1 MFRTPRITWS
11 VLDPR
16 PRFLALVR
24 LTPDSTASIVQSH
37 RSPLAVVKDVQDRR
51 RLRRKKSWTHSI
63 SSKLPFVK
71 GGLPGYPNARS
82 PSPASPSD
90 PDRRYATLPRIRS
103 ASRSPSVFFN
113 GAAASQATPETE
125 EAQDSYFAPTG
136 NDEDYYPLEESDKP
150 LRERV
155 RTPGARL
162 ASEEDVEEED
172 VEEEEEETEQVLD
185 LDAQQLALTVEAER
199 AQKALRRALRGKKA
213 SPIGTRLTMTS
224 RSSFFAD
231 RIIPPSMVSLDRSP
245 FGRGST
251 VLK

>member
-1 MFRTPRITWS
+1 M
-11 VLDPR
+11 
-16 PRFLALVR
+16 LALVR
-24 LTPDSTASIVQSH
+24 RTSDPTASIVQSH

-172 VEEEEEETEQVLD
+172 EEMEQVPD

-231 RIIPPSMVSLDRSP
+231 RIIPPSMVSLDRCPLS
-245 FGRGST
+245 GGST
-251 VLK
+251 VLNQVSPCV